1 MIEKKGKVGRPMQM
15 VKEAKVDEHI
25 MLSPSEDTALREQS
39 KKTGKTLSE
48 LITDL
53 IDAAYLFRKPQE
65 LHLATLL
72 KEKSEHDQKSAILS
86 AKIITLQNEIRQ
98 QQEINDAIL
107 RTNLYLTTAF
117 RMLYDASKSAKEI
130 TMYPEAIEKVFGIT
144 FNIKKCNENFAELE
158 SMRDDE
164 LISVLELKKIKGH
177 AKREEEILS
186 KIGGV

>member
-1 MIEKKGKVGRPMQM
+1 MIEKKAKVGRPMKL
-15 VKEAKVDEHI
+15 VKELKYHEHI
-25 MLSPSEDTALREQS
+25 VLPPEVETVLIEYAA
-39 KKTGKTLSE
+39 KWNKTKSDV
-48 LITDL
+48 IADL
-53 IDAAYLFRKPQE
+53 ISASLFRHPKE
-65 LHLATLL
+65 LELSKLEEEKAT
-72 KEKSEHDQKSAILS
+72 HDKKSAELS
-86 AKIITLQNEIRQ
+86 ARIITLRNQIRQ